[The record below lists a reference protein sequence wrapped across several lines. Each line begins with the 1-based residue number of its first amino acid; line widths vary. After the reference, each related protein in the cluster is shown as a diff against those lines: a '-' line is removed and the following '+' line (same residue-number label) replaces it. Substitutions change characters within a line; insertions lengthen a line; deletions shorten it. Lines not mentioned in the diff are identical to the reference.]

1 MEFTITRDEFF
12 KGLQRAQ
19 GVADTKGAI
28 PILSNI
34 LIEVEKSGIWIYA
47 TDLKIGIKG
56 FYAAEVKNK
65 GKFTINARKIF
76 DIVRELPEKDIH
88 IRQESKVVS
97 QQSAVEGEEL
107 SSEGQGPALS
117 EVEGA
122 EESIG
127 LWINLSCGNYK
138 TRLPGLPV
146 DEFPA
151 FPSYGED
158 YLVKFKPDRLR
169 EMVKK
174 TIFSISADETRYTLN
189 GTLLE
194 VDSEVVKMVSTD
206 GHRLSYIRS
215 LDSEVKK
222 QKAAEKKISVI
233 MPQKTTAE
241 LLKLVEDGDE
251 AVLFS
256 MYENHVVFKKG
267 DFILVS
273 RVIDG
278 QFPNYDA
285 VIPQN
290 NDKRIIINKE
300 LFIHALKRVSL
311 LSDERSKMVKF
322 KIEKNSME
330 LISDTA
336 GIGEAKETIDVKYD
350 KEGLSV
356 GLNAKYLIDVAN
368 AADSEEIFLD
378 MKDSASPTLFMPS
391 NDENYKC
398 VVMPM
403 RLQ

>member
-1 MEFTITRDEFF
+1 MEFTITKNEFF

-34 LIEVEKSGIWIYA
+34 LIEAEKSGIWIYA
-47 TDLKIGIKG
+47 TDLKVGIKG
-56 FYAAEVKNK
+56 FYSAEVKSK
-65 GKFTINARKIF
+65 GKFTINAKKLF

-88 IRQESKVVS
+88 IIQSMAGS
-97 QQSAVEGEEL
+97 QQPPA
-107 SSEGQGPALS
+107 EGQEPPVQ
-117 EVEGA
+117 E
-122 EESIG
+122 

-138 TRLPGLPV
+138 TRLSGLPV

-158 YLVKFKPDRLR
+158 YLVKFKPAKLR
-169 EMVKK
+169 EMIKK

-194 VDSEVVKMVSTD
+194 VEGEVVKMVSTD
-206 GHRLSYIRS
+206 GHRLSYIKS
-215 LDSEVKK
+215 PDSEVKK

-241 LLKLVEDGDE
+241 LLKLVEEGDD

-278 QFPNYDA
+278 QFPNYEA

-300 LFIHALKRVSL
+300 LFIHALRRVSL
-311 LSDERSKMVKF
+311 LSDEKSKMVKF
-322 KIEKNSME
+322 KIEKNGME
-330 LISDTA
+330 LISDTV
-336 GIGEAKETIDVKYD
+336 GIGEAKESIDVKYD
-350 KEGLSV
+350 NEGLSV
-356 GLNAKYLIDVAN
+356 GLNAKYLIEVAN
-368 AADSEEIFLD
+368 AVDSEDIFLD
-378 MKDSASPTLFMPS
+378 IKDSTSPTLFMPS